1 MTTWTRR
8 IPFKV
13 DVAGV
18 IEIMGTSL
26 YSRPDTPIR
35 ELIQNAHDA
44 IVRRRHRDLAYQG
57 RIDIEQDASSHQLR
71 FHDDGIGLTPTEA
84 EEYLSTLGIGI
95 TGLLKKGEALPA
107 AGGRGEDTT
116 GLIGQ
121 FGIGLFSAFM
131 LADRLTVESKHHDC
145 NEAVRWQAGAGTDI
159 EVSSSDRREPGTTV
173 TLDLKPQYH
182 GLAENAEVVEKAVKE
197 FADFLRLP
205 IHLNRNQAR
214 VNVINAAWF
223 DPSPDREAVEMELE
237 SYFGETPL
245 DVIPLRLEKPAALAG
260 ALYVTPQ
267 RTPGFSGEPVVTVT
281 LRRMVISRR
290 IQGLI
295 PAWAPFLRGVLELPD
310 CSPTASREDLV
321 RDARFARVRDVL
333 EQKLFEHF
341 EQLAKDDPARLQS
354 VLAWHRYHFAGAAL
368 EERRLRDLLR
378 RSYKLPT
385 SRGELTFDEI
395 LAQSQADPLL
405 ETDAERVVW
414 YNTDRRQEGWINSLF
429 AGVEAP
435 CVHALR
441 SFEESLLA
449 CWAADANETGT
460 VTDLRMASPQAPRF
474 AETIL
479 GIHDLEDAPTA
490 WQEFLTATGAKV
502 LCASFREEQ
511 PVMAFLN
518 ERYELLKTFDEL
530 KKQGTIPSGFQR
542 LIDAY
547 FETAP
552 ATRNEVLLNRNHRL
566 VRRALEQKTT
576 SPLASVLRLLVLNA
590 LHRAGA
596 NLPRAVQQQQADDL
610 DWIAEALWGKK

>member
-1 MTTWTRR
+1 MSTWTRR

-26 YSRPDTPIR
+26 YSRADTPIR

-44 IVRRRHRDLAYQG
+44 VVRRRHRDLSFQG
-57 RIDIEQDASSHQLR
+57 RIDIEQDPANHQLR
-71 FHDDGIGLTPTEA
+71 FHDDGIGLSTAEA

-95 TGLLKKGEALPA
+95 TGILKKGEVHIPGVARPD
-107 AGGRGEDTT
+107 DTT

-131 LADRLTVESKHHDC
+131 LADKLTVESRHVDGH
-145 NEAVRWQAGAGTDI
+145 EAVRWEAGAGTDI
-159 EVSSSDRREPGTTV
+159 ELSSCHREQPGTTV
-173 TLDLKPQYH
+173 TLTLKPQHH
-182 GLAENAEVVEKAVKE
+182 GLAENAEVVEKAVRE
-197 FADFLRLP
+197 FADFLRIP
-205 IHLNRNQAR
+205 IFLNRSQVR
-214 VNVINAAWF
+214 LNVINAAWF
-223 DPSPDREAVEMELE
+223 DPTPEREAVELELE
-237 SYFGETPL
+237 SYFTETPL
-245 DVIPLRLEKPAALAG
+245 DVIPLRLEKPVAISG
-260 ALYVTPQ
+260 ALYITPQ
-267 RTPGFSGEPVVTVT
+267 RTPGFSGETVVTVT

-295 PAWAPFLRGVLELPD
+295 PSWAPFLRGVLELPE

-321 RDARFARVRDVL
+321 RDEKFHRVRTIL

-341 EQLAKDDPARLQS
+341 EGLVQKEPARLES
-354 VLAWHRYHFAGAAL
+354 ILAWHRYHFTGAGL
-368 EERRLRDLLR
+368 EVPRLRDLLKR
-378 RSYKLPT
+378 AYRLPT
-385 SRGELTFDEI
+385 SRGALTFEEI
-395 LAQSQADPLL
+395 LKQSPADPLI
-405 ETDAERVVW
+405 ESDAERVVW

-429 AGVEAP
+429 AGVEVP

-449 CWAADANETGT
+449 AWAADANQSGT
-460 VTDLRMASPQAPRF
+460 PTDLRMASPQSPHF

-479 GIHDLEDAPTA
+479 GIHDLEEAPPA
-490 WQEFLTATGAKV
+490 WQEFLSATGAKI
-502 LCASFREEQ
+502 LCASFREDQ

-542 LIDAY
+542 LIDAH
-547 FETAP
+547 FEAAP
-552 ATRNEVLLNRNHRL
+552 SGQNEVLLNRNHRL
-566 VRRALEQKTT
+566 VKRALEQKTS

-596 NLPRAVQQQQADDL
+596 SLPRAVQQQQVEDL